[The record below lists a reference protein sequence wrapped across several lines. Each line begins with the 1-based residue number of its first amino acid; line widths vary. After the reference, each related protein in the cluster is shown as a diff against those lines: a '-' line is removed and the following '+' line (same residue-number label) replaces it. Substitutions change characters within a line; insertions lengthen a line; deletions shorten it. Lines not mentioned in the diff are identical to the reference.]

1 MVFPFK
7 SSAPEGCRA
16 GVKHDRGLSQPA
28 PDSHV
33 PGEESAYFPDRTGGA
48 AGGFYLSNRGFAKK
62 TAAGRIY
69 PEGAGSEGQPIQP
82 DLHYRKRAE
91 SGGREPEY
99 LSEN

>member
-1 MVFPFK
+1 M
-7 SSAPEGCRA
+7 
-16 GVKHDRGLSQPA
+16 
-28 PDSHV
+28 